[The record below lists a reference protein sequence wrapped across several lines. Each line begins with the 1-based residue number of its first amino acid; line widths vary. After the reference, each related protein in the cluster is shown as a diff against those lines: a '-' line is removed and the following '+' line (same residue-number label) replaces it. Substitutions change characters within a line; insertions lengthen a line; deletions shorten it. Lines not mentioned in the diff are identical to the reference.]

1 MKESHV
7 ILQNNISFLIFLE
20 IMYILT
26 YIVFNNAYYQIK
38 YHFSNGRVVTSRKI
52 RIKFCLIF
60 MLLKFL

>member
-26 YIVFNNAYYQIK
+26 YIVFNNAYYHK
-38 YHFSNGRVVTSRKI
+38 SNI
-52 RIKFCLIF
+52 IF
-60 MLLKFL
+60 QMEE